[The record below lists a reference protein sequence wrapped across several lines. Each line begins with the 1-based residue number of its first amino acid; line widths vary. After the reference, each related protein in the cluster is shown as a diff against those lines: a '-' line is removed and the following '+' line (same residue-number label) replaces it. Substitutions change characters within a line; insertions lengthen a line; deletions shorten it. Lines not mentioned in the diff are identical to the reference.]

1 MDAQANATVTVPD
14 RVRLL
19 QLVPEPLP
27 TFRADVAVLFGRYL
41 PRLGI
46 DCDLVGKPG
55 GVGNDEVTA
64 FSSVRTGGA
73 RGGRVRR
80 ELSYL
85 AHYLGALLT
94 AKRVQC
100 DVIQVR
106 DMVSI
111 GVLGLLIARCKG
123 IPFVYWVSFLMCEAR
138 IARAR
143 AQLTAHG
150 GLRNRLVL
158 LKGLLEERIL
168 YHVVL
173 PHAQHVFVQS
183 DAMLQIMLKKGIRK
197 ERLSAVPMG
206 VDTQAVSGMQVEARR
221 PADWHDGPLIAYL
234 GTLDASRQIER
245 MIDALAI
252 IRLQIPAA
260 RLLLI
265 GASALPA
272 DTERLLA
279 HASSLGLA
287 DAVRITGWLPSQEAW
302 TLLASADAAVSYFP
316 RGLVHDVCSP
326 TKLMEYLALAMPVV
340 ANDNPDQVRVLQD
353 SNAGWLVESSTD
365 AMAEGLLCILRD
377 IPAAKERA
385 AAGPAYIESQRSYRV
400 IANDVA
406 KDYRKLTAS

>member
-1 MDAQANATVTVPD
+1 MDTQATVTTPG

-55 GVGNDEVTA
+55 GVANDEVTA
-64 FSSVRTGGA
+64 FSRVRTGSA
-73 RGGRVRR
+73 RGGRLRR

-85 AHYLGALLT
+85 GTYLGALLK
-94 AKRVQC
+94 AKRTQC

-123 IPFVYWVSFLMCEAR
+123 IPFAYWVSFLMCEAR

-143 AQLTAHG
+143 AQLAAHG

-158 LKGLLEERIL
+158 LKGLIEERIL
-168 YHVVL
+168 YRVVL
-173 PHAQHVFVQS
+173 PHARHVFVQS
-183 DAMLQIMLKKGIRK
+183 DAMLQMMLQKGIRR

-206 VDTQAVSGMQVEARR
+206 VDTQSLSGMQVDARR
-221 PADWHDGPLIAYL
+221 PPDWQDGPLIAYL

-245 MIDALAI
+245 MIDALALV
-252 IRLQIPAA
+252 RPRIPAA

-272 DTERLLA
+272 DTDRLLA

-287 DAVRITGWLPSQEAW
+287 DAVRITGWLPSQQAW

-316 RGLVHDVCSP
+316 RGLIHDVCSP

-340 ANDNPDQVRVLQD
+340 ANDNPDQVRVLRD
-353 SNAGWLVESSTD
+353 SGAGWLVDSSTE
-365 AMAEGLLCILRD
+365 AMAQGLLDILHD
-377 IPAAKERA
+377 IPAAKARS
-385 AAGPAYIESQRSYRV
+385 AAGPGYIASHRSYQV

-406 KDYRKLTAS
+406 AEYRQLAAR

>member
-1 MDAQANATVTVPD
+1 MDTQATVTAPGK
-14 RVRLL
+14 VRLL

-46 DCDLVGKPG
+46 ECDLVGKPG
-55 GVGNDEVTA
+55 GVATDEGMTFA
-64 FSSVRTGGA
+64 RVRTGA
-73 RGGRVRR
+73 SRGGRLRR

-85 AHYLGALLT
+85 SRYLGALLG
-94 AKRVQC
+94 AKRHRC

-111 GVLGLLIARCKG
+111 GLLGLLIARCKR

-138 IARAR
+138 VARAR
-143 AQLTAHG
+143 TQLAAHG

-158 LKGLLEERIL
+158 LKGLVEERIL
-168 YHVVL
+168 YGLVL

-183 DAMLQIMLKKGIRK
+183 DAMLQMMLDKGIRR

-206 VDTQAVSGMQVEARR
+206 VDTQTLSGMHVDAQR
-221 PADWHDGPLIAYL
+221 PSGWQDGALIAYL

-245 MIDALAI
+245 MIDALALV
-252 IRLQIPAA
+252 RPHIPNA

-279 HASSLGLA
+279 HASALGLA
-287 DAVRITGWLPSQEAW
+287 DAVRITGWLPSPQAW
-302 TLLASADAAVSYFP
+302 ALLASADAAVSYFP
-316 RGLVHDVCSP
+316 RGQIHDVCSP

-340 ANDNPDQVRVLQD
+340 ANDNPDQERVLRD
-353 SNAGWLVESSTD
+353 SGAGWLVESSTES
-365 AMAEGLLCILRD
+365 MAQGLLDILRD
-377 IPAAKERA
+377 IPAAKERS
-385 AAGPAYIESQRSYRV
+385 AAGPAYIESHRSYRI
-400 IANDVA
+400 IADGVA
-406 KDYRKLTAS
+406 TAYRKLAAG